1 MFIGR
6 NTEKRPQSEDGPGR
20 ISASWA
26 TAALIAV
33 ACAALIGLEA
43 SHIIQ
48 QRGDVLADGRKDT
61 TNLAGSLIRHAELT
75 FRVADTLLSGAVER
89 LEHDGLDPQGRE
101 RLKSWFQQEASHSS
115 QFLGFTILDR
125 DGAMFV
131 DWLGHSGNSGHS
143 DRDYF
148 IYHQSHADRDIRIG
162 AAVYGHV
169 SHGWLIPVTRRFDR
183 ADGSFGG
190 VVVAGINPKYFQDF
204 YDRVQIGKNSAI
216 LLALPSG
223 KLLVRW
229 PFAESDIGRDTSQGG
244 IFSRLQ
250 QSPLGTAEFTASSDG
265 VTRIES
271 YERGQSYPVVIAVA
285 RDEAELLAPWRQDAI
300 RRLGETIAMIL
311 LISLLGR
318 VAWRTTRNLSAKARK
333 LYETNDRFDAAINS
347 MSQGLCLYDRDRR
360 IIIANKQYADIY
372 RLSLEQ
378 IRPGTE
384 LADIFRYREE
394 KGTGFK
400 PSADLFDRAQAE
412 NLRETQQLPDGRVI
426 AIVRHAMH
434 DGGLL
439 SVHEDIT
446 VRTDNERKIA
456 YLAEHDQL
464 TGLPNRHYFSQFL
477 GNVAGKDQGTGDN
490 FAVLMLD
497 LDRFKNV
504 NDTLGHAAGDLLL
517 ATVAGRLKA
526 CTRETDLLAR
536 LGGDEFAI
544 IQYTEDHGHE
554 AAIALALR
562 IIESVSEA
570 IELGGK
576 MVNVGTSIGIALCP
590 EHGRV
595 PADLMRKADLALYAT
610 KAAGRNDF
618 RIYDTS
624 MSASDDDQKARE
636 LDLRDALQREE
647 FELHYQPV
655 VELATGAVCA
665 AEALVRWRH
674 PTRGLISP
682 DEFIPLAESTG
693 LIVPMGEWI
702 LQKACSDAA
711 SWKEPLKVAVNI
723 SAIQFTKSNLF
734 DVVLCTLVDTGL
746 PPARLELEL
755 TESVL
760 LDHEGNHAQTIRQLR
775 NVGITM
781 VMDDFG
787 TGYSSA
793 TYLTNFA
800 FGKIK
805 LDKSFVQGM
814 ATRKE
819 CAAVVASMLA
829 LAKGLGIETTAEGV
843 ETSEQMELL
852 RAAGVTY
859 GQGYYFGRPQRSLAM
874 DAPSH
879 LHRQTA

>member
-1 MFIGR
+1 
-6 NTEKRPQSEDGPGR
+6 
-20 ISASWA
+20 
-26 TAALIAV
+26 
-33 ACAALIGLEA
+33 
-43 SHIIQ
+43 
-48 QRGDVLADGRKDT
+48 
-61 TNLAGSLIRHAELT
+61 
-75 FRVADTLLSGAVER
+75 
-89 LEHDGLDPQGRE
+89 
-101 RLKSWFQQEASHSS
+101 
-115 QFLGFTILDR
+115 
-125 DGAMFV
+125 
-131 DWLGHSGNSGHS
+131 
-143 DRDYF
+143 
-148 IYHQSHADRDIRIG
+148 
-162 AAVYGHV
+162 
-169 SHGWLIPVTRRFDR
+169 
-183 ADGSFGG
+183 
-190 VVVAGINPKYFQDF
+190 
-204 YDRVQIGKNSAI
+204 
-216 LLALPSG
+216 
-223 KLLVRW
+223 
-229 PFAESDIGRDTSQGG
+229 
-244 IFSRLQ
+244 
-250 QSPLGTAEFTASSDG
+250 
-265 VTRIES
+265 
-271 YERGQSYPVVIAVA
+271 
-285 RDEAELLAPWRQDAI
+285 
-300 RRLGETIAMIL
+300 
-311 LISLLGR
+311 
-318 VAWRTTRNLSAKARK
+318 
-333 LYETNDRFDAAINS
+333 
-347 MSQGLCLYDRDRR
+347 
-360 IIIANKQYADIY
+360 
-372 RLSLEQ
+372 
-378 IRPGTE
+378 
-384 LADIFRYREE
+384 
-394 KGTGFK
+394 
-400 PSADLFDRAQAE
+400 
-412 NLRETQQLPDGRVI
+412 
-426 AIVRHAMH
+426 
-434 DGGLL
+434 
-439 SVHEDIT
+439 
-446 VRTDNERKIA
+446 
-456 YLAEHDQL
+456 
-464 TGLPNRHYFSQFL
+464 
-477 GNVAGKDQGTGDN
+477 
-490 FAVLMLD
+490 
-497 LDRFKNV
+497 
-504 NDTLGHAAGDLLL
+504 
-517 ATVAGRLKA
+517 
-526 CTRETDLLAR
+526 
-536 LGGDEFAI
+536 
-544 IQYTEDHGHE
+544 
-554 AAIALALR
+554 
-562 IIESVSEA
+562 
-570 IELGGK
+570 
-576 MVNVGTSIGIALCP
+576 VGTSIGIALCP

-674 PTRGLISP
+674 PIRGLISP

-879 LHRQTA
+879 LHRHTA